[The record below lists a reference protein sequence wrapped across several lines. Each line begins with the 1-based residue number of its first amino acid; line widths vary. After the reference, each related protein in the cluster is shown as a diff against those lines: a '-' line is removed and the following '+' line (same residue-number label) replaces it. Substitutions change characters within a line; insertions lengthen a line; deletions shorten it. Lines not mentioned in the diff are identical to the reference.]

1 MSLTKVYII
10 DTHTISPLGLGTNE
24 LLTAL
29 QEQKQAAR
37 RIAQFDPSGLG
48 QQHACEVSEVHQK
61 SLDQLP
67 TEWQEVAEND
77 RKFALWAIALL
88 SQQNMLKEIF
98 ANVPKNRAALF
109 LGLGANAF
117 PVLRIAKAVDN
128 YSAFGLNEAIAKLNY
143 NNGYKA
149 NSIFNHADLYGA
161 YFQQAIAEVAFCRN
175 LMTACSSS
183 TQAIAF
189 GAAHV
194 LAGKADLVLAG
205 GTDSIINQFAYISFG
220 KLGVLSPDQC
230 RPFDVGRNGT
240 LAGECAGFTLLA
252 SEAFVLKNN
261 LRPKAALIGY
271 GNSMDAYKITAPDP
285 SGAGVE
291 RALRSAIGMAGIQ
304 PEQIDYINAHGTG
317 TRSNDEAELRAI
329 ERVVGE
335 AAPQIHV
342 SSTKDR
348 HGHAIAAAGIQEFH
362 VLTTCMQENLI
373 PANLSFSNPLRTNLQ
388 LPFGENKIQPIR
400 YALTNN
406 FAFGGVNCSLV
417 LENLNL

>member
-1 MSLTKVYII
+1 MSIKKAYII
-10 DTHTISPLGLGTNE
+10 DTHTISPLGLGTSE
-24 LLTAL
+24 LLAAI
-29 QEQKQAAR
+29 QEQRQAAA

-48 QQHACEVSEVHQK
+48 QQQACEVAEVHQK
-61 SLDQLP
+61 WLDQLP
-67 TEWQEVAEND
+67 AEWLEVAVND
-77 RKFALWAIALL
+77 RKFALWAIAIL
-88 SQQNMLKEIF
+88 SRQKMLKEIF
-98 ANVPKNRAALF
+98 ANVPTNRAALF

-143 NNGYKA
+143 NNGLKA

-161 YFQQAIAEVAFCRN
+161 YFQQEIAGVAFCRN

-183 TQAIAF
+183 TQALAF
-189 GAAHV
+189 GAAHI

-220 KLGVLSPDQC
+220 KLGVLSPDRC

-252 SEAFVLKNN
+252 SEAFVLKHKHK
-261 LRPKAALIGY
+261 PKAALIGF

-291 RALRSAIGMAGIQ
+291 RALRSAIGMAGIR

-362 VLTTCMQENLI
+362 VLTTCMEANLI
-373 PANLSFSNPLRTNLQ
+373 AANLSFSNPLRTNLQ
-388 LPFGENKIQPIR
+388 LPFGENKIQPIK

>member
-1 MSLTKVYII
+1 MSIMKAYII
-10 DTHTISPLGLGTNE
+10 DTHTISPLGLGTSE
-24 LLTAL
+24 LLAAI
-29 QEQKQAAR
+29 QEQRQAAA
-37 RIAQFDPSGLG
+37 RIAQFDPGGLG
-48 QQHACEVSEVHQK
+48 QQHACEVAEVHQK
-61 SLDQLP
+61 WLDQLP
-67 TEWQEVAEND
+67 AEWLEVAVND

-88 SQQNMLKEIF
+88 SQQKMLKEIF
-98 ANVPKNRAALF
+98 ANVPTNRAALF

-143 NNGYKA
+143 NNGFKA

-189 GAAHV
+189 GAAHI

-220 KLGVLSPDQC
+220 KLGVLSPDRC

-252 SEAFVLKNN
+252 SEAFVLKHN
-261 LRPKAALIGY
+261 LNPKTALIGF

-291 RALRSAIGMAGIQ
+291 RALRSAIGMAGIR

-335 AAPQIHV
+335 AAPKIHV

-362 VLTTCMQENLI
+362 VLTTCMEANLI
-373 PANLSFSNPLRTNLQ
+373 AANLSFSNPLRTNLQ
-388 LPFGENKIQPIR
+388 LPFGENKIQPIK

>member
-88 SQQNMLKEIF
+88 RQQKMLKEIF

-149 NSIFNHADLYGA
+149 NSIFNHADLYGV

-194 LAGKADLVLAG
+194 LAGNADLVLAG

-230 RPFDVGRNGT
+230 RPFDVARNGT

-261 LRPKAALIGY
+261 LRPKAALIGF

-291 RALRSAIGMAGIQ
+291 RALRSAIGMAGIR

-362 VLTTCMQENLI
+362 VLTTCMEANLI
-373 PANLSFSNPLRTNLQ
+373 AANLSFSNPLRTNLQ

>member
-1 MSLTKVYII
+1 MSSTKAYII
-10 DTHTISPLGLGTNE
+10 DTHTISPLGLGTSE
-24 LLTAL
+24 LLAAL
-29 QEQKQAAR
+29 QEKKKTATL
-37 RIAQFDPSGLG
+37 IEQFDPSGLA
-48 QQHACEVSEVHQK
+48 QPHACEVAVAQQK
-61 SLDQLP
+61 WLDQLP
-67 TEWQEVAEND
+67 TEWQDVATYD

-88 SQQNMLKEIF
+88 SQQQILKEIF
-98 ANVPKNRAALF
+98 ANTPTNRTALF

-143 NNGYKA
+143 NNGHKA

-161 YFQQAIAEVAFCRN
+161 YFQQEIAEVAFCRN

-189 GAAHV
+189 GAAHIM
-194 LAGKADLVLAG
+194 AGQADLVLAG

-240 LAGECAGFTLLA
+240 IAGECAGFTLLA
-252 SEAFVLKNN
+252 SEAFVHKNN
-261 LRPKAALIGY
+261 LKPKAALIGF

-291 RALRSAIGMAGIQ
+291 RALRSAIEMSGIR

-329 ERVVGE
+329 ERVVGA
-335 AAPQIHV
+335 AAPHIFV

-362 VLTTCMQENLI
+362 VLTTCIQANLI
-373 PANLSFSNPLRTNLQ
+373 AANLSFSNPLQTNLQ
-388 LPFGENKIQPIR
+388 LPFRENKTHPIR

-417 LENLNL
+417 LENLNI

>member
-1 MSLTKVYII
+1 MSIMKAYII
-10 DTHTISPLGLGTNE
+10 DTHTISPLGLGTSE
-24 LLTAL
+24 LLAAI
-29 QEQKQAAR
+29 QEQKQAAA

-48 QQHACEVSEVHQK
+48 QQHACEVAEVHQK
-61 SLDQLP
+61 WLDQLP
-67 TEWQEVAEND
+67 AEWQEVAVND

-88 SQQNMLKEIF
+88 SRQKMLKEMF
-98 ANVPKNRAALF
+98 ANVPTNRAALF

-143 NNGYKA
+143 NNGLKA

-161 YFQQAIAEVAFCRN
+161 YFQQEIAEVAFCRN

-183 TQAIAF
+183 TQALAF
-189 GAAHV
+189 GAAHI

-220 KLGVLSPDQC
+220 KLGVLSPDRC

-252 SEAFVLKNN
+252 SEAFVLEHK
-261 LRPKAALIGY
+261 LKPKAALIGF

-291 RALRSAIGMAGIQ
+291 RALRSAIVMAGIR

-362 VLTTCMQENLI
+362 VLTTCMKANLI
-373 PANLSFSNPLRTNLQ
+373 AANLSFSNPLRTNLQ
-388 LPFGENKIQPIR
+388 LPFGENKIQPIK

>member
-1 MSLTKVYII
+1 MKAYII
-10 DTHTISPLGLGTNE
+10 DTHTISPLGLGTSE
-24 LLTAL
+24 LLAAI
-29 QEQKQAAR
+29 QEQKQAAA

-48 QQHACEVSEVHQK
+48 QQHACEVAEVHQK
-61 SLDQLP
+61 WLDQLP
-67 TEWQEVAEND
+67 AEWQEVAVND

-88 SQQNMLKEIF
+88 SRQKMLKEMF
-98 ANVPKNRAALF
+98 ANVPTNRAALF

-143 NNGYKA
+143 NNGLKA

-161 YFQQAIAEVAFCRN
+161 YFQQEIAEVAFCRN

-183 TQAIAF
+183 TQALAF
-189 GAAHV
+189 GAAHI

-220 KLGVLSPDQC
+220 KLGVLSPDRC

-252 SEAFVLKNN
+252 SEAFVLEHK
-261 LRPKAALIGY
+261 LKPKAALIGF

-291 RALRSAIGMAGIQ
+291 RALRSAIVMAGIR

-362 VLTTCMQENLI
+362 VLTTCMKANLI
-373 PANLSFSNPLRTNLQ
+373 AANLSFSNPLRTNLQ
-388 LPFGENKIQPIR
+388 LPFGENKIQPIK

>member
-88 SQQNMLKEIF
+88 RQQKMLKEIF

-194 LAGKADLVLAG
+194 LAGNADLVLAG

-261 LRPKAALIGY
+261 LRPKAALIGF

-291 RALRSAIGMAGIQ
+291 RALRSAIGMAGIR

-362 VLTTCMQENLI
+362 VLTTCMEANLI
-373 PANLSFSNPLRTNLQ
+373 AANLSFSNPLRTNLQ

>member
-1 MSLTKVYII
+1 MKAYII
-10 DTHTISPLGLGTNE
+10 DTHTISPLGLGTSE
-24 LLTAL
+24 LLAAI
-29 QEQKQAAR
+29 QEQKQAAA

-48 QQHACEVSEVHQK
+48 QQHACEVAEVHQK
-61 SLDQLP
+61 WLDQLP
-67 TEWQEVAEND
+67 AEWQEVAVND

-88 SQQNMLKEIF
+88 SRQKMLKEMF
-98 ANVPKNRAALF
+98 ANVPTNRAALF

-143 NNGYKA
+143 NNGLKA

-161 YFQQAIAEVAFCRN
+161 YFQQEIAGVAFCRN

-183 TQAIAF
+183 TQALAF
-189 GAAHV
+189 GAANI

-220 KLGVLSPDQC
+220 KLGVLSPDRC

-252 SEAFVLKNN
+252 SEAFVLEHK
-261 LRPKAALIGY
+261 LKPKAALIGF

-291 RALRSAIGMAGIQ
+291 RALRSAIVMAGIR

-362 VLTTCMQENLI
+362 VLTTCMKANLI
-373 PANLSFSNPLRTNLQ
+373 AANLSFSNPLRTNLQ
-388 LPFGENKIQPIR
+388 LPFGENKIQPIK

>member
-1 MSLTKVYII
+1 MSAAKVYIL
-10 DTHTISPLGLGTNE
+10 DTHSISPLGLGSSE
-24 LLTAL
+24 LLASL
-29 QEQKQAAR
+29 QQQKQAAAP
-37 RIAQFDPSGLG
+37 IYQFDPSGLS
-48 QQHACEVSEVHQK
+48 QQHACEVPELHNQW
-61 SLDQLP
+61 LENLP
-67 TEWQEVAEND
+67 DLWRDVALND
-77 RKFALWAIALL
+77 RKFALWAIALMT
-88 SQQNMLKEIF
+88 QQKMLKEIF
-98 ANVPKNRAALF
+98 ATLPTNRTALF

-128 YSAFGLNEAIAKLNY
+128 YSANGLNEAIAKLNY
-143 NNGYKA
+143 YNGHKA

-161 YFQQAIAEVAFCRN
+161 YFQQEIAQVAYVRN

-189 GAAHV
+189 GAAQIM
-194 LAGKADLVLAG
+194 AGQADLVLAG

-230 RPFDVGRNGT
+230 KPFDTGRNGT
-240 LAGECAGFTLLA
+240 IAGECAGFTLLA
-252 SEAFVLKNN
+252 SEDFIQKHGLQ
-261 LRPKAALIGY
+261 PKAALIGF

-285 SGAGVE
+285 AGAGVE
-291 RALRSAIGMAGIQ
+291 RALRSALQMAHI
-304 PEQIDYINAHGTG
+304 PLNEIDYINAHGTG

-329 ERVVGE
+329 ERVVGT
-335 AAPQIHV
+335 AAPQIAV

-362 VLTTCMQENLI
+362 VLTTCMQANLI
-373 PANLSFSNPLRTNLQ
+373 PANLSFTNPLATQLQ
-388 LPFGENKIQPIR
+388 LPHQQNTIQPIR

-417 LENLNL
+417 LQNLNL

>member
-1 MSLTKVYII
+1 MSIMKAYII
-10 DTHTISPLGLGTNE
+10 DTHTISPLGLGTSE
-24 LLTAL
+24 LLAAI
-29 QEQKQAAR
+29 QEQKQAAA

-48 QQHACEVSEVHQK
+48 QQHACEVAEVHQK
-61 SLDQLP
+61 WLEQLP
-67 TEWQEVAEND
+67 AEWQEVAVND
-77 RKFALWAIALL
+77 RKFALWAITLL
-88 SQQNMLKEIF
+88 SRQKMLKEIF
-98 ANVPKNRAALF
+98 ANVPTNRAALF

-143 NNGYKA
+143 NNGFKA

-161 YFQQAIAEVAFCRN
+161 YFQQEIAEVAFCRN

-183 TQAIAF
+183 TQALAF
-189 GAAHV
+189 GAAHI

-220 KLGVLSPDQC
+220 KLGVLSPDRC

-261 LRPKAALIGY
+261 LKPKAALIGF

-291 RALRSAIGMAGIQ
+291 RALRSAIGMAGIR

-362 VLTTCMQENLI
+362 VLTTCMQANLI
-373 PANLSFSNPLRTNLQ
+373 AANLSFSNPLRTNLQ
-388 LPFGENKIQPIR
+388 LPFGENKIQPIK

>member
-1 MSLTKVYII
+1 MSSVKAYII
-10 DTHTISPLGLGTNE
+10 DAHTISPLGLGTNE
-24 LLTAL
+24 LLAAI
-29 QEQKQAAR
+29 QEQKQATA

-48 QQHACEVSEVHQK
+48 QQHACEVAEVHQK
-61 SLDQLP
+61 WLGQLP
-67 TEWQEVAEND
+67 AEWLEVAVND

-88 SQQNMLKEIF
+88 SQQKMLKEIF
-98 ANVPKNRAALF
+98 ANVPTNRAALF

-143 NNGYKA
+143 NNGFKA

-161 YFQQAIAEVAFCRN
+161 YFQRAIAEVAFCRN

-189 GAAHV
+189 GAAHI

-220 KLGVLSPDQC
+220 KLGVLSPDRC

-252 SEAFVLKNN
+252 SEAFVLKHN
-261 LRPKAALIGY
+261 LNPKTALIGF

-291 RALRSAIGMAGIQ
+291 RALRSAISMAGIQ

-362 VLTTCMQENLI
+362 VLTTCMQANLI
-373 PANLSFSNPLRTNLQ
+373 AANLSFSNPLRTNLQ
-388 LPFGENKIQPIR
+388 LPFGENKIQPIK

>member
-1 MSLTKVYII
+1 MKAYII
-10 DTHTISPLGLGTNE
+10 DTHTISPLGLGTSE
-24 LLTAL
+24 LLAAI
-29 QEQKQAAR
+29 QEQKQAAA

-48 QQHACEVSEVHQK
+48 QQHACEVAEVHQK
-61 SLDQLP
+61 WLDQLP
-67 TEWQEVAEND
+67 AEWQEVAVND

-88 SQQNMLKEIF
+88 SRQKMLKEMF
-98 ANVPKNRAALF
+98 ANVPTNRAALF

-143 NNGYKA
+143 NNGLKA

-161 YFQQAIAEVAFCRN
+161 YFQQEIAGVAFCRN

-183 TQAIAF
+183 TQALAF
-189 GAAHV
+189 GAAHI

-220 KLGVLSPDQC
+220 KLGVLSPDRC

-252 SEAFVLKNN
+252 SEAFVLEHK
-261 LRPKAALIGY
+261 LKPKAALIGF

-291 RALRSAIGMAGIQ
+291 RALRSAIVMAGIR

-362 VLTTCMQENLI
+362 VLTTCMEANLI
-373 PANLSFSNPLRTNLQ
+373 AANLSFSNPLRTNLQ
-388 LPFGENKIQPIR
+388 LPFGENKIQPIK